1 MASKSFLALALG
13 AALLL
18 AGPTGFGPAEAF
30 AQACLPQSEV
40 RAAVASGVP
49 PLSVYLPQLRS
60 RGEVVSSC
68 LARQGNSYIYVVGL
82 LQGGGQVTTIRFNAN
97 TGP

>member
-1 MASKSFLALALG
+1 
-13 AALLL
+13 
-18 AGPTGFGPAEAF
+18 
-30 AQACLPQSEV
+30 
-40 RAAVASGVP
+40 
-49 PLSVYLPQLRS
+49 LSVYLPQLRS